1 MLSLDL
7 KNLKIQF
14 SGLEGP
20 ALNIENFFLESG
32 EHLAVTGPSGCGKT
46 TFINV
51 IAGFI
56 KPDQGLVKWGSDD
69 IYNLSQGKRDK
80 WRGKNI
86 GLIMQDFHLFQG
98 LSAIDNVLLP
108 LALSGLVRQEDK
120 KRGFELLE
128 RTNLKKPERDIKMM
142 SRGEMQRVAVARAL
156 LRKPDILLA
165 DEPTASLDGDNGKII
180 GDLIQQLGREENT
193 SLIIVTHDID
203 LAKRMDRRIELNS
216 GRILKDERLQNR

>member
-1 MLSLDL
+1 MLSLDIMDL
-7 KNLKIQF
+7 EIQF
-14 SGLEGP
+14 SGLEAP
-20 ALNIENFFLESG
+20 ALDIANFTLESG
-32 EHLAVTGPSGCGKT
+32 QHLAITGPSGCGKT

-51 IAGFI
+51 LAGFT
-56 KPDQGLVKWGSDD
+56 KPDKGAVKWGNSD
-69 IYNLSQGKRDK
+69 IYTLSQGKRDK

-108 LALSGLVRQEDK
+108 LALSGLVRADDK
-120 KRGFELLE
+120 KRALELLE

-193 SLIIVTHDID
+193 SLIIVTHDIE
-203 LAKRMDRRIELNS
+203 LAKRMDRRLELNS
-216 GRILKDERLQNR
+216 GRIVKDERL